1 MRKGT
6 VDAETGGGAPPYS
19 TFDDKVKVV
28 TPEGFGASFTDQKI
42 RARFVKKVYLIIL
55 AQLAFTAC
63 VVAIFSHSQAVK
75 QFFLT
80 PSPNG
85 YASSNGFILYIT
97 SYVVFFVTYIAI
109 VCCEPVR
116 RKHPGNIIVLCI
128 FTLALSL
135 MVGVISV
142 FHQTEWV
149 WMAMAITAAL
159 CLALTLFTF
168 QTKWDFTG
176 CAMYLWAFLWVVF
189 IFGITA
195 FVFWQTDRRILN
207 AVWCGLIALV
217 FSMYLVYNTQRILG
231 GKKHSLSAEEHV
243 YAATCIYIDI
253 VQIFLA
259 VLGLGRSS

>member
-1 MRKGT
+1 MG
-6 VDAETGGGAPPYS
+6 
-19 TFDDKVKVV
+19 
-28 TPEGFGASFTDQKI
+28 TDQKI

-55 AQLAFTAC
+55 AQLTFTAC
-63 VVAIFSHSQAVK
+63 VVAVFSHNQAVK
-75 QFFLT
+75 EFFLT

-85 YASSNGFILYIT
+85 FASNGLILYIT

-116 RKHPGNIIVLCI
+116 RKHPGNIIVLCV

-159 CLALTLFTF
+159 CLALTLFAF

-176 CAMYLWAFLWVVF
+176 CAMYLWAFWWVVF

-195 FVFWQTDRRILN
+195 FVF
-207 AVWCGLIALV
+207 
-217 FSMYLVYNTQRILG
+217 SMYLVYDTQRILG